1 MHGLWPGVLEE
12 VVRSGCHQKTE
23 PTVSR
28 QSHCG
33 KQVPGMTP
41 RSVASSPWQFLSS
54 SICSAY
60 LVSASGGRERG
71 LSHLPLKKIST
82 VYSSEQF

>member
-12 VVRSGCHQKTE
+12 VVRSGCHQKME
-23 PTVSR
+23 PTVSW

-41 RSVASSPWQFLSS
+41 RSVASSP
-54 SICSAY
+54 
-60 LVSASGGRERG
+60 
-71 LSHLPLKKIST
+71 
-82 VYSSEQF
+82 